1 MWRKITTTLLVLI
14 MLMVSFNC
22 KGKKQV
28 KGINLDVSFSE
39 EKLSDNLIT
48 DLQFAWKPDHDF
60 VKMSQD
66 YKIYVH
72 FWHKDNLIL
81 QDDHFP
87 QVQTSK
93 WEPGKE
99 CIYSRR
105 IYIPAFIDEF
115 DPNFK
120 GEETLKL
127 EVGFY
132 SPYDRTGETMQEVL
146 SKKIKVFPP
155 PLDTPEIIYEEG
167 WYGLEENPEAPLKQ
181 WRWTAKEARCI
192 IDNPYRDAL
201 LVIKGGVNLG
211 VLKDQKVIFKINELI
226 LDEFIAEEETFEKYY
241 NIKKEMLGE
250 EDEFILTITTDKTFI
265 PAETMPNSTDERE
278 LGIQISFIY
287 FR

>member
-48 DLQFAWKPDHDF
+48 DLQFVWKPDNDF
-60 VKMSQD
+60 IKMSQD
-66 YKIYVH
+66 NKIYVH

-99 CIYSRR
+99 YIYSRR

-132 SPYDRTGETMQEVL
+132 SPYDRTGESMQEVL

-167 WYGLEENPEAPLKQ
+167 WYDLEENPEAPLRQ

-211 VLKDQKVIFKINELI
+211 VLKDQKVVFKINELI
-226 LDEFIAEEETFEKYY
+226 LDEFIAEEETFERYY
-241 NIKKEMLGE
+241 NIKKEILGE

-265 PAETMPNSTDERE
+265 PAETMPNSTDVRE
-278 LGIQISFIY
+278 LGMQISFIY